1 MLAGIAMSML
11 MTGCA
16 RSEKTEPNAANQRY
30 LEAWMEKN
38 HPGASV
44 TDLGVYILE
53 DKAGTGEALADQGYV
68 MVSYTVSGLDGKISS
83 RRIRRWPSRSDLT
96 IHHITM
102 DLLHG

>member
-53 DKAGTGEALADQGYV
+53 DKAGTG
-68 MVSYTVSGLDGKISS
+68 
-83 RRIRRWPSRSDLT
+83 
-96 IHHITM
+96 
-102 DLLHG
+102 